1 MGLDQMSIKEIMV
14 YMNKEDT
21 TVPVSVEKA
30 FHQIEPV
37 IQKVTETIKNGGKII
52 YMGAGTSGRMGV
64 LDASECPPTFG
75 VQPDLFTALIA
86 GGENAIRQ
94 AIENAEDSVESGEHD
109 AKQHL
114 SSKDFLIAIAASGQ
128 TPYVIGGIKQA
139 KKQHIPTA
147 CIVCKENT
155 KISQLVDY
163 PIELLVGE
171 EVIQGS
177 TRLKAGTA
185 QKLVLNM
192 ISTISMIKN
201 GKVYNNYMVDVQATN
216 QKLRDRAVSIVCD
229 IANVTEHEAKKA
241 LQESE
246 FNLKA
251 AILISMFQL
260 KSDEACYILQ
270 ENSGNLR
277 EAIMDIQREGK

>member
-1 MGLDQMSIKEIMV
+1 MNLDQMSVKEIMV
-14 YMNKEDT
+14 RMNNEDKS
-21 TVPVSVEKA
+21 VPVTVEKA

-37 IQKVTETIKNGGKII
+37 IQKVTDTIKNGGKII
-52 YMGAGTSGRMGV
+52 YMGAGTSGRLGV

-75 VQPDLFTALIA
+75 VSPDLFTALIA

-94 AIENAEDSVESGEHD
+94 AIENAEDSVEAGGKD

-114 SSKDFLIAIAASGQ
+114 SDKDFLIAIAASGQ
-128 TPYVIGGIKQA
+128 TPYVIGGINQA
-139 KKQHIPTA
+139 KKQNIPTA

-163 PIELLVGE
+163 PIELIVGE
-171 EVIQGS
+171 EIIQGS

-201 GKVYNNYMVDVQATN
+201 GKVHDNYMVDVQATN
-216 QKLRDRAVSIVCD
+216 QKLRNRAISILQE
-229 IANVTEHEAKKA
+229 IADVGEEEARRA
-241 LQESE
+241 LQNCD

-251 AILISMFQL
+251 AILTSMFQM
-260 KSDEACYILQ
+260 KSDDACYIL
-270 ENSGNLR
+270 ENNNNYLR
-277 EAIMDIQREGK
+277 QAIDTIKKERK

>member
-1 MGLDQMSIKEIMV
+1 MNLDQMSVKEIMV
-14 YMNKEDT
+14 RMNNEDKS
-21 TVPVSVEKA
+21 VPVTVEKA

-37 IQKVTETIKNGGKII
+37 IQKVTDTIKNGGKII
-52 YMGAGTSGRMGV
+52 YMGAGTSGRLGV

-75 VQPDLFTALIA
+75 VSPDLFTALIA
-86 GGENAIRQ
+86 GGEKAIRQ
-94 AIENAEDSVESGEHD
+94 AIENVEDCVEAGEND

-114 SSKDFLIAIAASGQ
+114 SEKDFLIAIAASGQ
-128 TPYVIGGIKQA
+128 TPYVIGGINQA
-139 KKQHIPTA
+139 KKQNIPTA

-163 PIELLVGE
+163 PIELIVGE
-171 EVIQGS
+171 EIIQGS

-201 GKVYNNYMVDVQATN
+201 GKVHDNYMVDVQATN
-216 QKLRDRAVSIVCD
+216 QKLRNRAISITQE
-229 IANVTEHEAKKA
+229 IADVDEEEARRA
-241 LQESE
+241 LQNCD

-251 AILISMFQL
+251 AILTSMFQM
-260 KSDEACYILQ
+260 KSDEACYIL
-270 ENSGNLR
+270 ENNNNHLR
-277 EAIMDIQREGK
+277 QAIDTIKSERK